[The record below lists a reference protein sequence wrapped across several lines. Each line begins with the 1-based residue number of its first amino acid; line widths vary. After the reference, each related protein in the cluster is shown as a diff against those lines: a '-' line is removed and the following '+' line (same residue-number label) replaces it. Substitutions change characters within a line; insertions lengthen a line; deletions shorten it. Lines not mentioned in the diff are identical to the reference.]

1 MWMKKE
7 EKQNQMEPKPPL
19 LKTKRVKTDLPLATL
34 TKTKAVVLVAEGG
47 AEEIVTG
54 EAELLLLEEVDHEE
68 GHIVEVEEAVAVS
81 QMLPVTI
88 VSRPAIWVTSAKIQR
103 KNERW
108 FVTTAM
114 ERDICREN
122 VQNHRKNDEEEVPE
136 ALWLVIIAMV
146 RDIRQESALNH
157 KKKDV
162 PEDLWL
168 VTIAKVRVICRESV
182 LNHKSLEVV
191 EEEVQA
197 AEEVASIVVTK
208 ATRVMNA
215 VSHDEDVEEVEVAE
229 ATVGEG
235 AVEVAVG
242 VVEAE
247 EVVWFLLMLKVLT
260 YQHKDQPQLK
270 MMQPQT
276 KERMMMMT
284 NPKRKQRSPKNKP
297 LTPMILTHLQKIKP
311 TKMVK
316 IKMENLGL
324 KKKKMKQKNGKA
336 NLLLILKI
344 LKVRTKMKKKKRS
357 PKTVIL
363 MIQVKI
369 AINQQRKLKQPR
381 K

>member
-1 MWMKKE
+1 
-7 EKQNQMEPKPPL
+7 
-19 LKTKRVKTDLPLATL
+19 
-34 TKTKAVVLVAEGG
+34 
-47 AEEIVTG
+47 
-54 EAELLLLEEVDHEE
+54 
-68 GHIVEVEEAVAVS
+68 
-81 QMLPVTI
+81 
-88 VSRPAIWVTSAKIQR
+88 
-103 KNERW
+103 
-108 FVTTAM
+108 
-114 ERDICREN
+114 
-122 VQNHRKNDEEEVPE
+122 
-136 ALWLVIIAMV
+136 
-146 RDIRQESALNH
+146 
-157 KKKDV
+157 
-162 PEDLWL
+162 
-168 VTIAKVRVICRESV
+168 
-182 LNHKSLEVV
+182 
-191 EEEVQA
+191 
-197 AEEVASIVVTK
+197 
-208 ATRVMNA
+208 
-215 VSHDEDVEEVEVAE
+215 
-229 ATVGEG
+229 
-235 AVEVAVG
+235 
-242 VVEAE
+242 
-247 EVVWFLLMLKVLT
+247 MLKVLT
-260 YQHKDQPQLK
+260 YQHKDQAQLK